1 MGLLARVRAVIQSV
15 VVQSGE
21 DVSLPDQEEGA
32 VNPKPRKDFP
42 VIQAGSWPAD
52 LSLRR
57 EDIYDERGR

>member
-1 MGLLARVRAVIQSV
+1 MGLLARVRAAIQSV

-21 DVSLPDQEEGA
+21 DVSLPSREEGT
-32 VNPKPRKDFP
+32 VNPPPQEDFP

-57 EDIYDERGR
+57 EDIYDEWGR

>member
-21 DVSLPDQEEGA
+21 DVLLPDREDN
-32 VNPKPRKDFP
+32 VSPTPRKDFP

-57 EDIYDERGR
+57 KDIHDEWGR